1 MGLDIYAG
9 TLTRYYYH
17 NWKTA
22 VQQWAEA
29 NGYSFQKLAPDGSP
43 VAEEELTPEE
53 ELEDGIIELVD
64 EDENVVKFRLLG
76 VTEYK
81 GAKYTLLLP
90 AEPNDDV
97 EEDEVVIF
105 TLNEEEQTLDPIEDE
120 QLLQEVFDFYLS
132 EQDEEEN

>member
-1 MGLDIYAG
+1 M
-9 TLTRYYYH
+9 
-17 NWKTA
+17 NSEK
-22 VQQWAEA
+22 QPE
-29 NGYSFQKLAPDGSP
+29 N
-43 VAEEELTPEE
+43 EELAPEE
-53 ELEDGIIELVD
+53 ELEDGIIELID

-120 QLLQEVFDFYLS
+120 QLLQDVFDFYLS

>member
-1 MGLDIYAG
+1 M
-9 TLTRYYYH
+9 
-17 NWKTA
+17 NSEK
-22 VQQWAEA
+22 QPE
-29 NGYSFQKLAPDGSP
+29 N
-43 VAEEELTPEE
+43 EELTPEE

-132 EQDEEEN
+132 EQDEGEN

>member
-1 MGLDIYAG
+1 M
-9 TLTRYYYH
+9 
-17 NWKTA
+17 NSEK
-22 VQQWAEA
+22 QPE
-29 NGYSFQKLAPDGSP
+29 N
-43 VAEEELTPEE
+43 EELTPEE
-53 ELEDGIIELVD
+53 ELEDGIIELID

-132 EQDEEEN
+132 EQDEEES

>member
-1 MGLDIYAG
+1 MSDE
-9 TLTRYYYH
+9 
-17 NWKTA
+17 KTG
-22 VQQWAEA
+22 EE
-29 NGYSFQKLAPDGSP
+29 L
-43 VAEEELTPEE
+43 AEEQD
-53 ELEDGIIELVD
+53 DGIIELID

>member
-1 MGLDIYAG
+1 M
-9 TLTRYYYH
+9 
-17 NWKTA
+17 NSEK
-22 VQQWAEA
+22 QPE
-29 NGYSFQKLAPDGSP
+29 
-43 VAEEELTPEE
+43 EEELTPEE

>member
-1 MGLDIYAG
+1 M
-9 TLTRYYYH
+9 
-17 NWKTA
+17 NSEK
-22 VQQWAEA
+22 QPE
-29 NGYSFQKLAPDGSP
+29 N
-43 VAEEELTPEE
+43 EELIPEE
-53 ELEDGIIELVD
+53 ELEDGIIELID

>member
-1 MGLDIYAG
+1 M
-9 TLTRYYYH
+9 
-17 NWKTA
+17 NSEK
-22 VQQWAEA
+22 QPE
-29 NGYSFQKLAPDGSP
+29 N
-43 VAEEELTPEE
+43 EELTPEE
-53 ELEDGIIELVD
+53 ELEDGIIELID

-97 EEDEVVIF
+97 EGDEVVIF

>member
-1 MGLDIYAG
+1 MNSGKQPE
-9 TLTRYYYH
+9 
-17 NWKTA
+17 N
-22 VQQWAEA
+22 
-29 NGYSFQKLAPDGSP
+29 
-43 VAEEELTPEE
+43 EELTPEE

>member
-1 MGLDIYAG
+1 M
-9 TLTRYYYH
+9 
-17 NWKTA
+17 NSEK
-22 VQQWAEA
+22 QPE
-29 NGYSFQKLAPDGSP
+29 N
-43 VAEEELTPEE
+43 EELTTEE

>member
-1 MGLDIYAG
+1 M
-9 TLTRYYYH
+9 
-17 NWKTA
+17 NSEK
-22 VQQWAEA
+22 QPE
-29 NGYSFQKLAPDGSP
+29 N
-43 VAEEELTPEE
+43 EELTPEE

-120 QLLQEVFDFYLS
+120 QHLQEVFDFYLS

>member
-1 MGLDIYAG
+1 MNSEKQ
-9 TLTRYYYH
+9 TE
-17 NWKTA
+17 N
-22 VQQWAEA
+22 
-29 NGYSFQKLAPDGSP
+29 
-43 VAEEELTPEE
+43 EELTPEE

>member
-1 MGLDIYAG
+1 M
-9 TLTRYYYH
+9 
-17 NWKTA
+17 NSEK
-22 VQQWAEA
+22 QPE
-29 NGYSFQKLAPDGSP
+29 N
-43 VAEEELTPEE
+43 EELTPEE
-53 ELEDGIIELVD
+53 ELEDGIIELID

-97 EEDEVVIF
+97 EADEVVIF
-105 TLNEEEQTLDPIEDE
+105 TLNEDEQTLDPIEDE

-132 EQDEEEN
+132 EQDDEEN

>member
-1 MGLDIYAG
+1 M
-9 TLTRYYYH
+9 
-17 NWKTA
+17 NSEK
-22 VQQWAEA
+22 QPE
-29 NGYSFQKLAPDGSP
+29 N
-43 VAEEELTPEE
+43 EELTPEE
-53 ELEDGIIELVD
+53 ELEDGIIELID